1 MKTMYLLIVFLI
13 VFVKLATENKHFG
26 VINIIKKNIV
36 YILTNCYYFLNRMVG
51 FKSSSDVYLLIS
63 LTINQRNY
71 LYLPIHIFL
80 LILPKK
86 AELSCQCQ
94 RFEELL
100 LDRDRILLVIN
111 NMYVIVELSWHQFLE
126 THEITHITLKQF
138 TLYGKNRRS
147 KR

>member
-13 VFVKLATENKHFG
+13 VFVKLATEHQHFW
-26 VINIIKKNIV
+26 VIYIIEKNIV
-36 YILTNCYYFLNRMVG
+36 LILTHCYYFLNRMVG
-51 FKSSSDVYLLIS
+51 FKSPSDIYLLIS
-63 LTINQRNY
+63 LTVNQRNY
-71 LYLPIHIFL
+71 LDLPIHIFL
-80 LILPKK
+80 FILPKK

-111 NMYVIVELSWHQFLE
+111 NMYVIVELSSHQFLE
-126 THEITHITLKQF
+126 TDKITHIILKQF
-138 TLYGKNRRS
+138 ALYGKNRRS